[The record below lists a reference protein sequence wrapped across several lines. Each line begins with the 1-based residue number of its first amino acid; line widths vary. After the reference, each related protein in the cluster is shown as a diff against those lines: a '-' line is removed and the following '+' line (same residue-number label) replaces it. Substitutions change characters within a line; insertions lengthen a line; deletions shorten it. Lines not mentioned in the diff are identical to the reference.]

1 MRHVLFVDD
10 DPEVLSGM
18 RRMLHGMRSAW
29 EMTFVSSGT
38 EALTALAQHPA
49 DVVITDMR
57 MPGLDGAALLG
68 EIRSRWPQT
77 VRIVLSGFADDGA
90 ALRSIPVAHQ
100 FLNKPCDAATL
111 SAAIRGACQLRDR
124 LARPELREL
133 IGGLG
138 TLPSAPQSF
147 AAITE
152 TLADPQVCLA
162 TVGAVVEQDPGCT
175 AKLLQLVNSAFFG
188 LPRAVTQVRE
198 AVSYLGIS
206 RVRDVVLAAEI
217 TGMFP
222 CAAPGLAGIAEDVN
236 THSVAVA
243 SIARERAGVAHA
255 HDAFIAGILHE
266 VGRLALAT
274 VAPQRYAPI
283 ERARQAGGDLITL
296 EVEQFGATHAEVGA
310 YLLQLWGLPLT
321 LVDAVGRH
329 HDPDSDPDDADHPV
343 AAAVAAAVI
352 AVEALMAPDA
362 PALSGVGGG

>member
-18 RRMLHGMRSAW
+18 RRMLHGLRSAW
-29 EMTFVSSGT
+29 QMTFVPSGT
-38 EALTALAQHPA
+38 EALAALAQHPA

-100 FLNKPCDAATL
+100 FLSKPCDAVTL
-111 SAAIRGACQLRDR
+111 TAAIRGACQLRDR

-152 TLADPQVCLA
+152 ALTDPQVCLA
-162 TVGAVVEQDPGCT
+162 TVGGIVEQDPGCT

-188 LPRAVTQVRE
+188 LPRAVTQVRQ

-217 TGMFP
+217 PSMFP

-255 HDAFIAGILHE
+255 HDAFIAGILHD
-266 VGRLALAT
+266 VGRLVLAT
-274 VAPQRYAPI
+274 VAPEQYAPI
-283 ERARQAGGDLITL
+283 ERARRAGADLTTL
-296 EVEQFGATHAEVGA
+296 ETELLGAGHAEVGA
-310 YLLQLWGLPLT
+310 YLLRLWGLPFGLI
-321 LVDAVGRH
+321 DAVARH
-329 HDPDSDPDDADHPV
+329 HDALANDEDNPLV
-343 AAAVAAAVI
+343 TAVAAAD
-352 AVEALMAPDA
+352 ALVEQDSASPPGAGDE
-362 PALSGVGGG
+362 